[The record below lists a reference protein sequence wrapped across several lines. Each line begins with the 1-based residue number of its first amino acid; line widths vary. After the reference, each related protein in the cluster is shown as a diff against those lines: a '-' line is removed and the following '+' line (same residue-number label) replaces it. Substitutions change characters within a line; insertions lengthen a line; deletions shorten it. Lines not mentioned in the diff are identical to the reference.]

1 MDSLTD
7 FVVNG
12 KIGRFFLGQSKDNI
26 LEVFGEPKSWV
37 GKPPCFGEAYESY
50 TQSDVW
56 HYYEGIV
63 AARFDNNETITEL
76 ILFVDHIK
84 ESSEIF
90 AGWPGMH
97 GITMRE
103 WRSTLEQHGLQFTES
118 QDDLNY
124 WILSGP
130 TCIACCWPY
139 PGGKPMPRLQRPVVM
154 IKKVL
159 DPRKLTDIIEEGS
172 T

>member
-7 FVVNG
+7 FVVGG
-12 KIGRFFLGQSKDNI
+12 KIGPIFLGQSKKTI
-26 LEVFGEPKSWV
+26 LKVLGEPKIWV

-63 AARFDNNETITEL
+63 AARFDNDIVTDLT
-76 ILFVDHIK
+76 LFVDHIK
-84 ESSEIF
+84 ESSGIF
-90 AGWPGMH
+90 ASWPEMQ

-103 WRSTLEQHGLQFTES
+103 WRAALEERGLAFTES

-139 PGGKPMPRLQRPVVM
+139 PSGKPMPKLQRPVVL
-154 IKKVL
+154 IKKVS
-159 DPRKLTDIIEEGS
+159 DPKELTNIIEEGS